1 VQDGGPRTGSPGGNT
16 GKMTKP
22 EIHPQAVVAASA
34 KLGAGVKVGACAVVG
49 EEVELGDG
57 CILHAHAVVQG
68 PSKFGKNNVFHPF
81 CLIGGDPQDYTYC
94 GERVELVVGKG
105 NIFREY
111 VTVSRGT
118 QKGGGKTSLGD
129 DNFFL
134 AYSHVG
140 HDCRVGSHTLFVNG
154 ATLAGHVTVE
164 DFATVGAF
172 CPVHQFCRIGR
183 YAYVGASTVITQ
195 DVPPFSKV
203 VTERETKSFGINT
216 IGLER
221 KGFSPERLAALK
233 RAYRLLMRS
242 KMNTSQALA
251 EMKKT
256 LHESADVRE
265 LIQFIESAERG
276 IVK

>member
-1 VQDGGPRTGSPGGNT
+1 
-16 GKMTKP
+16 MTMR
-22 EIHPQAVVAASA
+22 EIHPHAVVAASA
-34 KLGAGVKVGACAVVG
+34 KLGEGVRVGAYAVVG
-49 EEVELGDG
+49 EDVELGEG
-57 CILHAHAVVQG
+57 CVLHAHAVVGG
-68 PSKFGKNNVFHPF
+68 PSKFGKNNVFHSF
-81 CLIGGDPQDYTYC
+81 CAIGGDPQDYTYR
-94 GERVELVVGKG
+94 GEPTELVAGNG

-118 QKGGGKTSLGD
+118 QKGGGKSFLGEG
-129 DNFFL
+129 NFFL

-172 CPVHQFCRIGR
+172 SPVHQFCRIGR
-183 YAYVGASTVITQ
+183 YAYIGASTVITQ

-203 VTERETKSFGINT
+203 VTERETRSFGINS

-221 KGFSPERLAALK
+221 KGFSQERLQALK
-233 RAYRLLMRS
+233 RAYRLLLRS
-242 KMNTSQALA
+242 KLNTSQALVK
-251 EMKKT
+251 MRKT
-256 LHESADVRE
+256 LAASADVQE
-265 LIQFIESAERG
+265 LIKFIESAERG